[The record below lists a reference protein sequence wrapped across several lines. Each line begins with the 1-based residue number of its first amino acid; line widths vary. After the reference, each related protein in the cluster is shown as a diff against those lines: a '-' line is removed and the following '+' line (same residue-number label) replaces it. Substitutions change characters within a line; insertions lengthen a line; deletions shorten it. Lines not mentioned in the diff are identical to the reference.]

1 MSIIT
6 QGASVCSKCG
16 KEHTVKI
23 YKSINVAQDPE
34 LKTKVL
40 DGSLFLWECPDCGTS
55 NLVAYDCLYHD
66 PEEKI
71 MVWMLPFGE
80 PEGAEKTAIMNQ
92 ARAMGEYRL
101 RIVKNAGDLMEKLI
115 IFESGL
121 DDRCMELV
129 KYVAGKEMPGVS
141 RLHFYRMQD
150 DAMVFS
156 GMRTS
161 PEHPQGVME
170 GFGIGLNV
178 YEDCQ
183 GILTRNPDI
192 ASGEGF
198 CIVDAAWVDSILS

>member
-16 KEHTVKI
+16 KEHIVKI

-34 LKTKVL
+34 LKAKVL

-92 ARAMGEYRL
+92 ARAMNSRTQSLVVLFL
-101 RIVKNAGDLMEKLI
+101 RNTFQL
-115 IFESGL
+115 
-121 DDRCMELV
+121 
-129 KYVAGKEMPGVS
+129 
-141 RLHFYRMQD
+141 
-150 DAMVFS
+150 
-156 GMRTS
+156 
-161 PEHPQGVME
+161 
-170 GFGIGLNV
+170 
-178 YEDCQ
+178 
-183 GILTRNPDI
+183 LTRVFR
-192 ASGEGF
+192 A
-198 CIVDAAWVDSILS
+198 L